1 MCPNFWS
8 RILANV
14 ELDNQHSA
22 QHSMSSS
29 TIEIRP
35 NIECLARQST
45 FSSTFELAMCPN
57 FWSRILANVE
67 LDTRH
72 SAQHSM
78 SSLTIDIRLNIECLA
93 RQSTFSSTFELAMRP
108 NFWSRILANVELDN
122 QHSAQHSMSSSTIEI
137 RPNIECLARQSTFSS
152 TFELAMRRNFW
163 SRILANV
170 ELDNR
175 HSAQHSMSSSTIDIR
190 LNIECLARQSTFSS
204 TFELAM
210 CPELLKPNLGECWAR
225 NQHSAQH
232 SMSS

>member
-8 RILANV
+8 RILANF
-14 ELDNQHSA
+14 ELDNRHSA

-29 TIEIRP
+29 TI
-35 NIECLARQST
+35 
-45 FSSTFELAMCPN
+45 
-57 FWSRILANVE
+57 
-67 LDTRH
+67 
-72 SAQHSM
+72 
-78 SSLTIDIRLNIECLA
+78 DIRLNIKCLA

-108 NFWSRILANVELDN
+108 
-122 QHSAQHSMSSSTIEI
+122 
-137 RPNIECLARQSTFSS
+137 
-152 TFELAMRRNFW
+152 NFW

-204 TFELAM
+204 TFELTMRPNFWSRILANV
-210 CPELLKPNLGECWAR
+210 ELD

-232 SMSS
+232 SMSSWTIDIRLNIECLARQSTFSSTFELAMRPNFWSRILANVELDNRHLAQHSMSSSTIDIRLNIECLARQSTIQLNIRDSNQSELLRPNLGECWARQSKFSSTFNV